1 MKKILFCLLGICAM
15 VFMNNQTKAQTIV
28 GNGLNCYLNSV
39 SKKDN
44 PLKNSFMDRFCTY
57 NIDGKEYISLILRVK
72 ENSKLCFLKNY
83 DCKIGS
89 REGRIV
95 TLRLNTSQINKL
107 IKEKD
112 ILEIET
118 ARRIGT
124 PMLNNALY
132 DLKVYDVQNG
142 VGLNSPY
149 TGKDVIVGIADW
161 GFDYTH
167 PNLYDTLMNEYR
179 VLAAWDQYRSGGN
192 PPDSF
197 SYGSLIEGKDA
208 LLNARCDTSNIY
220 DSGYHATHVA
230 GITGGGGAGTDFRG
244 IAIDCKWLCCSWL
257 VDEASVMDGYTWMK
271 DYAKRLGKRLVI
283 NNSWGVYLFGRM
295 DGKSMMDEFINTMS
309 DNDSVVF
316 VVSAGN
322 NGDVNFH
329 IDANFN
335 NSSSFAQDTIRSEAS
350 FDFPPRSNHYWG
362 ETLTLEGD
370 STNTFSSKIEVY
382 DYAWQKIYESPLFE
396 SSSSVVPETT
406 YLLGSDD
413 SLIYRASSR
422 NTNDGV
428 PIVDWEV
435 RMSKYTN
442 NNHHVVLAVTSPSG
456 HVHAWNVACL
466 TTGVGNW
473 GLDFEAHDSTYIAG
487 DNQYSVSEP
496 ALAEKVITVAAYR
509 YKKNGAWTPTIAYF
523 SSRGKNLCSYLKPE
537 ISAPGYSIV
546 SSVSSFA
553 SEPQTSSN
561 MVSFNG
567 RDYYFSPLSGTSMSG
582 PMVSGTVALMLQA
595 NKNLT
600 PIQIKEIIEQ
610 TARTDAYTEACP
622 NYIWGY
628 GKMDSYNATKK
639 AEERVGIDE
648 VNNNEKISVFPIPT
662 KDILHIGN
670 SKSIKE
676 VKIFDVLGREVMNEE
691 IVGNTIDISH
701 LDNGVYILNFKTD
714 SREEI
719 VKIIKK

>member
-335 NSSSFAQDTIRSEAS
+335 NSSSFVQDTIRSEAS

-406 YLLGSDD
+406 YILG
-413 SLIYRASSR
+413 
-422 NTNDGV
+422 
-428 PIVDWEV
+428 
-435 RMSKYTN
+435 K
-442 NNHHVVLAVTSPSG
+442 
-456 HVHAWNVACL
+456 
-466 TTGVGNW
+466 
-473 GLDFEAHDSTYIAG
+473 
-487 DNQYSVSEP
+487 
-496 ALAEKVITVAAYR
+496 
-509 YKKNGAWTPTIAYF
+509 
-523 SSRGKNLCSYLKPE
+523 
-537 ISAPGYSIV
+537 
-546 SSVSSFA
+546 
-553 SEPQTSSN
+553 
-561 MVSFNG
+561 
-567 RDYYFSPLSGTSMSG
+567 
-582 PMVSGTVALMLQA
+582 
-595 NKNLT
+595 
-600 PIQIKEIIEQ
+600 
-610 TARTDAYTEACP
+610 
-622 NYIWGY
+622 
-628 GKMDSYNATKK
+628 
-639 AEERVGIDE
+639 
-648 VNNNEKISVFPIPT
+648 
-662 KDILHIGN
+662 
-670 SKSIKE
+670 
-676 VKIFDVLGREVMNEE
+676 
-691 IVGNTIDISH
+691 
-701 LDNGVYILNFKTD
+701 
-714 SREEI
+714 
-719 VKIIKK
+719 